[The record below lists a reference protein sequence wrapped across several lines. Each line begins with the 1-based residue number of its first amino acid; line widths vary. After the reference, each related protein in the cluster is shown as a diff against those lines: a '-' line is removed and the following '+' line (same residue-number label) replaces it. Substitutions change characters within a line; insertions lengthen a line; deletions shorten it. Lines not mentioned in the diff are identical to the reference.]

1 MRNCTQA
8 PHTQHTHTHART
20 HARRNAQIKHTHH
33 ADARTHHTRART
45 ALQRVSMSTDVTA
58 ATWLEHSSG
67 VMAVHALGTFSPRL
81 SPCLILSQNRAGR
94 LLTRL
99 LRHPP
104 LRTQGKEKADRTQG
118 QQKSV
123 VRQFSGACGGASLC
137 SSAGQAV
144 VRAAISRKASVRPR
158 ASHAPLSASMAC
170 NVGSA
175 TAPCPGA
182 RDGPQPGRAP

>member
-1 MRNCTQA
+1 MEPHLPKRRPSLLRVPTPRNPKPGCPC
-8 PHTQHTHTHART
+8 PHNRTHVRHDAKLHTDTAHAAHTHTHART
-20 HARRNAQIKHTHH
+20 HARTHAQIKHTHH

-67 VMAVHALGTFSPRL
+67 VMAVHALGTFSHA

-104 LRTQGKEKADRTQG
+104 LRTQGKEKARDRTQG

-123 VRQFSGACGGASLC
+123 VSQFSGACGGRRCVL
-137 SSAGQAV
+137 
-144 VRAAISRKASVRPR
+144 
-158 ASHAPLSASMAC
+158 
-170 NVGSA
+170 
-175 TAPCPGA
+175 GA
-182 RDGPQPGRAP
+182 RVKRQSGQR